1 MVSFQPS
8 FRFKKMTLSSGPPT
22 QGRAYQELVE
32 DELLARSGGQVLTGD
47 AQLINVAL
55 KLEYDQ

>member
-1 MVSFQPS
+1 
-8 FRFKKMTLSSGPPT
+8 MTLSSGPPT